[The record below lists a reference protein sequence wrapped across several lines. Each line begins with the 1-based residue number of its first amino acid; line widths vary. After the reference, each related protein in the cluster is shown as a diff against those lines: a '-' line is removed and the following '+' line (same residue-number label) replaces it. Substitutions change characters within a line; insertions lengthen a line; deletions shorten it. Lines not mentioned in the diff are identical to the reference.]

1 MAAAA
6 GLTVDATDP
15 QMVAA
20 AIELIRQRRSTS
32 VISIFHCAKR
42 QTADILGLPTQNKYT
57 IGIRQKRSRSRAPPA
72 RKLTSANARCANHH
86 QTEGCL
92 LLTIHLERPQR
103 DQIERAGSTLI
114 RLVIRRLRGRED
126 VLIRVTDNRVT
137 APPRGYRKFFSP
149 VD

>member
-72 RKLTSANARCANHH
+72 RKLTSANARCGTTTKRRAVV
-86 QTEGCL
+86 
-92 LLTIHLERPQR
+92 LTIHLERPQR